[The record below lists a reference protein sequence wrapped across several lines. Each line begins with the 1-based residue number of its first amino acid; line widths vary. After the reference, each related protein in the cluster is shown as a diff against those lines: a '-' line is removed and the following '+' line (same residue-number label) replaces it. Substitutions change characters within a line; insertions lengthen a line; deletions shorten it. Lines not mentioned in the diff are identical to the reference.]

1 MGLAV
6 ICRSRR
12 AKTPY
17 LVEQTGRNL
26 YSLEELS
33 WFVYH
38 NICLAGR
45 SFFNERLCQWMEKEL
60 GCGDLAKR
68 IRKGISTETSLT
80 NLIVAVVGASDL
92 YDSVQLTELSDRIR
106 AMDSMQ
112 EQERLKLQADELLDG
127 GNVWAAMGEYRHILR
142 MHQNSRLGVSFY
154 ARVWNN
160 LGVCHARE
168 FAFKEAAE
176 WFPEILRICHGAGGT
191 RSGRTGGKA
200 GIRHDSGTEKQKIR
214 RNGCTE
220 KAVRMGTGIPYQKA
234 AVRNLLTICI

>member
-127 GNVWAAMGEYRHILR
+127 WKC
-142 MHQNSRLGVSFY
+142 LGCNGRIP
-154 ARVWNN
+154 A
-160 LGVCHARE
+160 H
-168 FAFKEAAE
+168 FKNA
-176 WFPEILRICHGAGGT
+176 PEQS
-191 RSGRTGGKA
+191 SG
-200 GIRHDSGTEKQKIR
+200 SQ
-214 RNGCTE
+214 
-220 KAVRMGTGIPYQKA
+220 
-234 AVRNLLTICI
+234 LLCKGME

>member
-1 MGLAV
+1 MPLWVVTFLGPSVSPTAIPQLS
-6 ICRSRR
+6 CPLCCNCLLYTS
-12 AKTPY
+12 Y

-60 GCGDLAKR
+60 DCGDLAKR

-112 EQERLKLQADELLDG
+112 EQERLKLQADELLDLSLI
-127 GNVWAAMGEYRHILR
+127 HIL
-142 MHQNSRLGVSFY
+142 Q
-154 ARVWNN
+154 W
-160 LGVCHARE
+160 C
-168 FAFKEAAE
+168 
-176 WFPEILRICHGAGGT
+176 
-191 RSGRTGGKA
+191 
-200 GIRHDSGTEKQKIR
+200 D
-214 RNGCTE
+214 
-220 KAVRMGTGIPYQKA
+220 
-234 AVRNLLTICI
+234 